1 VPRLKPEFLDATFF
15 LCAQDASTG
24 GMRYPCGTG
33 AFIAKRSDKHEN
45 KAHLYALSNAHV
57 AHKGGSNIRLNTKAG
72 GFRYI
77 ILKQEDWYK
86 SPSGDDLAAVDVTEF
101 VDWDTDW
108 LAAYVETFF
117 VTKEVMKN
125 LGPGDEVF
133 MVGML
138 TDRAGENE
146 NLPCA
151 RFGAIA
157 MLASET
163 EPVKLSCDVYRPCH
177 IVEMRS
183 RPGFS
188 GSPVSVYQL
197 PEELGLMNPLA
208 SYSVYGNRNSAP
220 VDSRSFSL
228 RLFGIHCGQFQEPVR
243 LRKSADHTSSDCLA
257 EDQPTEGER
266 LYIPSSMNI
275 VAPAW
280 CITELLSLEVFGSQR
295 QMRDT

>member
-15 LCAQDASTG
+15 LCAPG
-24 GMRYPCGTG
+24 G
-33 AFIAKRSDKHEN
+33 
-45 KAHLYALSNAHV
+45 L
-57 AHKGGSNIRLNTKAG
+57 
-72 GFRYI
+72 RYI

-108 LAAYVETFF
+108 LAAYVEIFF

-163 EPVKLSCDVYRPCH
+163 EPVKLSCDP
-177 IVEMRS
+177 
-183 RPGFS
+183 
-188 GSPVSVYQL
+188 
-197 PEELGLMNPLA
+197 
-208 SYSVYGNRNSAP
+208 
-220 VDSRSFSL
+220 
-228 RLFGIHCGQFQEPVR
+228 
-243 LRKSADHTSSDCLA
+243 
-257 EDQPTEGER
+257 
-266 LYIPSSMNI
+266 
-275 VAPAW
+275 
-280 CITELLSLEVFGSQR
+280 
-295 QMRDT
+295 